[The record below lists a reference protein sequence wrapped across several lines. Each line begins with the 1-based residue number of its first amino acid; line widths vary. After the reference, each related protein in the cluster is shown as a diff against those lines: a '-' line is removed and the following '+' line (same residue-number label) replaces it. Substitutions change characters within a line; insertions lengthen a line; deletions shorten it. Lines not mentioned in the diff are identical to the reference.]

1 MREIREEF
9 LDTTCLWLGLA
20 YKKERKCSWLGRK
33 QLENCLRKQKVNE
46 RNKKNTLRRNIGEQ
60 QGKNNQA
67 MKSSEGP

>member
-9 LDTTCLWLGLA
+9 LDTTCLRFGLA

-46 RNKKNTLRRNIGEQ
+46 RNKKNTLRRNIGDQ
-60 QGKNNQA
+60 QGKNN
-67 MKSSEGP
+67 